1 MNTATFCASLTT
13 LDDGER
19 WKKPHVAMVGRSNV
33 GKSSLINHLTQ
44 QKSLARVSSEAGRTK
59 TINLYEIDKRWF
71 LVDLPG
77 YGYAKTSKDERQN
90 LADMIHNYLTGTEQ
104 LALVLVVTDAL
115 IGPTSLDEEMIE
127 TLESQGIPY
136 VLIANKFDKLP
147 KSKSALILKNLIEDF
162 PHATI
167 IPHSIESPKHR
178 GEILERI
185 EVAIRAAK
193 NDSAVPLLS

>member
-1 MNTATFCASLTT
+1 MNSAVFCASLTT

-59 TINLYEIDKRWF
+59 TINLYEIDQRWF

-104 LALVLVVTDAL
+104 LALVLVITDAL
-115 IGPTSLDEEMIE
+115 IGPTSLDEEMID
-127 TLESQGIPY
+127 TLESQSIPY
-136 VLIANKFDKLP
+136 VIIANKFDKLP
-147 KSKSALILKNLIEDF
+147 KSKAALILKSLANDF
-162 PHATI
+162 SAATI
-167 IPHSIESPKHR
+167 IPHSIKSPKHR
-178 GEILERI
+178 GEILEQI
-185 EVAIRAAK
+185 EVAIRSLK
-193 NDSAVPLLS
+193 DNRTVSLLD

>member
-1 MNTATFCASLTT
+1 MNSAVFCASLTT

-90 LADMIHNYLTGTEQ
+90 
-104 LALVLVVTDAL
+104 
-115 IGPTSLDEEMIE
+115 S
-127 TLESQGIPY
+127 
-136 VLIANKFDKLP
+136 
-147 KSKSALILKNLIEDF
+147 
-162 PHATI
+162 
-167 IPHSIESPKHR
+167 
-178 GEILERI
+178 
-185 EVAIRAAK
+185 
-193 NDSAVPLLS
+193 